1 MKRCV
6 SIILALI
13 FVLSFASCG
22 NNGNGTNS
30 SNDSNT
36 PKEPTPI
43 ELTVDNIKDYVAF
56 EFDYDE
62 VKKETVSYFNYSYYL
77 TALNLNAYTT
87 VDGTFS
93 NLQIQIEVAAP
104 FSFTVPTDSKGYD
117 SKNDEI
123 IYCSFRIPSSGDYSA
138 SYKLR
143 ADYSYSSMDLKPQRV
158 QYTITSVSGT
168 FTPNK

>member
-6 SIILALI
+6 SIILAVI
-13 FVLSFASCG
+13 FVFSLTSCG
-22 NNGNGTNS
+22 GGGNGSATS
-30 SNDSNT
+30 TSNAS
-36 PKEPTPI
+36 KEPTPVQ
-43 ELTVDNIKDYVAF
+43 LTVDNIKDYVAF

-62 VKKETVSYFNYSYYL
+62 VKKETVSYFDYSYYL

-87 VDGTFS
+87 VDGNFS
-93 NLQIQIEVAAP
+93 NLQIQIEVTAP
-104 FSFTVPTDSKGYD
+104 FTWTFPTDSKGYD

-143 ADYSYSSMDLKPQRV
+143 ADFSYSSMDLKPQRV